1 MLRKW
6 PRPPDWLSCSPVDL
20 QSLTIDRSAKPAA
33 RRRGRSS
40 PWFGRLV
47 FLCVLGAAAW
57 LFLPVLQPLVD
68 QLRLPLVKV
77 AVVSESTPAASAAV
91 QGTAANGY
99 VTASRRAA
107 LSSDIS
113 GRIVEMLV
121 TEGSVVKKGDVV
133 ARLFAD
139 EYRAGLQRA
148 EADLATARAGQER
161 AAAAIASAELSER
174 QAVDQAAAAE
184 AQVAEAE
191 AQAALAQSELART
204 VDLQRSGSSSE
215 QALDRA
221 KAEAAGTTARLT
233 ASRAGLRASRTAAA
247 AASAQVAVARSDR
260 AVADSQ
266 LESARAAVA
275 QAQAT
280 LDKMEVRAPFDGI
293 VVLKDAEVG
302 EVVSP
307 FSQGGSNARGAV
319 CTMVDFDSLE
329 VQADVPESSLGAVRQ
344 GAPVDVF
351 LDAYPDRRYPA
362 KVDRVWPVADRQ
374 KATVEVRM
382 KLLERDERLRPDMGV
397 RVVFRRD
404 EPTAPSTAA
413 AEERSIVVAEG
424 ALLEIEGRTGAFVL
438 ERDVVRWTALTVGE
452 RKGGRAR
459 VASGLRVGQKIVLEP
474 PTTLRD
480 GDRVRTEDN

>member
-1 MLRKW
+1 M
-6 PRPPDWLSCSPVDL
+6 DL
-20 QSLTIDRSAKPAA
+20 QSLTIDRGAKPGA
-33 RRRGRSS
+33 RKRGRRS

-47 FLCVLGAAAW
+47 FLGLLTGLAW
-57 LFLPVLQPLVD
+57 LFLPSLQPAID
-68 QLRLPLVKV
+68 RLRLPLVAA
-77 AVVSESTPAASAAV
+77 AVVTESTPAAAAAV

-99 VTASRRAA
+99 ITASRRAA

-121 TEGSVVKKGDVV
+121 TEGSVVKQGQVV

-139 EYRAGLQRA
+139 EYRAALQRA
-148 EADLATARAGQER
+148 EADLATASAAQQRAES
-161 AAAAIASAELSER
+161 AIASALLFE
-174 QAVDQAAAAE
+174 QQAADQVAAAG

-204 VDLQRSGSSSE
+204 IDLQKTGSSSA
-215 QALDRA
+215 QALDRDR
-221 KAEAAGTTARLT
+221 AEAAASTARLNA
-233 ASRAGLRASRTAAA
+233 ASAGLRAAGTAAA
-247 AASAQVAVARSDR
+247 AATSQVRVARGDSE
-260 AVADSQ
+260 VAKSQ
-266 LESARAAVA
+266 LEAVRAAVA

-280 LDKMEVRAPFDGI
+280 LDKMEVRAPFDGV

-319 CTMVDFDSLE
+319 CTLVDFDSLE
-329 VQADVPESSLGAVRQ
+329 VQADVPESNLGAVQ
-344 GAPVDVF
+344 LGAPVDVF

-382 KLLERDERLRPDMGV
+382 KLLERDDKLRPDMGV
-397 RVVFRRD
+397 RVVFRR
-404 EPTAPSTAA
+404 EELSQAAGSA

-424 ALLEIEGRTGAFVL
+424 AVLEIAGVAGVFVL
-438 ERDVVRWTALTVGE
+438 ERDTVRWTPVTAGE
-452 RKGGRAR
+452 RKGGRVR
-459 VASGLRVGQKIVLEP
+459 IASGLRVGQKIVLDP

-480 GDRVRTEDN
+480 GDRVRTEGN